1 MELLPI
7 VRALW
12 RRRLALAVGIA
23 LALAAFVAL
32 GGTTPVSTPN
42 AVAWTGVTLDTPQSQ
57 LVAVA
62 PPGASSLVSRASLLT
77 HLMTTAAATQALARQ
92 IGVGAD
98 QLIVVD
104 ADLATPIVPTAMAQ
118 AASTAASRD
127 VAPYTLTVFVETDSL
142 PVISIEAA
150 APDRAGAERLA
161 DAAVTVLQSQA
172 SPGGRFTSQIATG
185 GKVFARQPF
194 VIDEVAPVRVK
205 ALPSTALPIKAI
217 GGSFLALL
225 AWCAGWC
232 AGVLLLWAWHAL
244 QGRRAALPA

>member
-7 VRALW
+7 VRAIW
-12 RRRLALAVGIA
+12 RRRLALVAIP
-23 LALAAFVAL
+23 LALAVFVAL

-62 PPGASSLVSRASLLT
+62 PPGAITLVWRASLLT
-77 HLMTTAAATQALARQ
+77 HLMTTSTATQALARRV
-92 IGVGAD
+92 GVGAD
-98 QLIVVD
+98 QVSVVD
-104 ADLATPIVPTAMAQ
+104 PALATPLVSTAMAQ

-127 VAPYTLTVFVETDSL
+127 VAPYTLTVFVANDSL

-150 APDRAGAERLA
+150 APDRQGAQRLA

-172 SPGGRFTSQIATG
+172 STGGTFTSQIATG

-194 VIDEVAPVRVK
+194 VIDQVAPVRVK
-205 ALPSTALPIKAI
+205 ELPVTALPIKAI
-217 GGSFLALL
+217 GVSFLGLL
-225 AWCAGWC
+225 AWCGGWC
-232 AGVLLLWAWHAL
+232 AGVLLLRWWQAL